1 MEYSKY
7 LWDIMIHQLIKNAS
21 YTQNPPFSKCKNIS
35 KAYRY
40 STETRPTS
48 NMQKENNENTTLK
61 TTLNLC
67 DVSMKKKVTTGI
79 NYK

>member
-7 LWDIMIHQLIKNAS
+7 LRDIVIHQLVKNAS

-40 STETRPTS
+40 SAETRPTTD
-48 NMQKENNENTTLK
+48 MQKENNENTTLK

-67 DVSMKKKVTTGI
+67 DVSMKKVTTGI